1 MGRDGRACESGSQ
14 GIDLERLVLVQ
25 PVLLIRGRPFAIK
38 LRMRVI
44 MLTQMNAPQLIDAQ
58 T

>member
-1 MGRDGRACESGSQ
+1 M
-14 GIDLERLVLVQ
+14 DLERLVLVQ

-38 LRMRVI
+38 LRMRVK